1 MKPVIGIIM
10 GSDSDLPV
18 MQEAAIVLKEFRVP
32 YELKILSAHRT
43 PEATGRYAKSA
54 IRNGLKVI
62 IAGAGRAAHLAGVI
76 ASHTTLPVIG
86 VPLES
91 KAFKGLDA
99 LLSTVQMPRGVPV
112 ATMAIGKSGAANAA
126 LFALKILGTADKK
139 ITKKLIAYRKGLV
152 SSVRKKN
159 KALLQL

>member
-1 MKPVIGIIM
+1 MKPVVGIIM
-10 GSDSDLPV
+10 GSDSDLSV
-18 MQEAAIVLKEFRVP
+18 MQEAAAVLKEFRVP

-43 PEATGRYAKSA
+43 PEATGRYAKGA
-54 IRNGLKVI
+54 VRNGLKVI

-91 KAFKGLDA
+91 KALKGLDA

-112 ATMAIGKSGAANAA
+112 ATMAIGNSGAANAA
-126 LFALKILGTADKK
+126 LFALKILGITDRK
-139 ITKKLIAYRKGLV
+139 IKNKLIAYRKGLV